1 MNFSRGP
8 AFRWLALTAVLCSH
22 LHSQTAEPVALGRK
36 LFFDGRL
43 SADGTVSCATC
54 HDPKR
59 AFADDRTL
67 SVGIF
72 LRSGPRHVPSLV
84 GRAYGVSQFW
94 DGRVVTLEEQVLEPI
109 RNPKEMD
116 MTVERVLARITSDA
130 AYSGLT
136 EKSLASA
143 LASYVR
149 TIRSTGSPYDGFLSG
164 STPGLTEVEREGL
177 RLFRDKA
184 RCYVCHSGDQLTDES
199 FHNTGVAWR
208 GGSLL
213 DEGRAQVTGKAYHRG
228 AFKTPTLREI
238 ARTPPYMHDGSIAT
252 LEEVIE
258 FYDRGGKANPYLDE
272 NIVPLRLSRSEKSAL
287 LAFLRAL
294 SGSVREGL

>member
-1 MNFSRGP
+1 MNLFRGP

-22 LHSQTAEPVALGRK
+22 LHSQTVEPVALGRK

-43 SADGTVSCATC
+43 SADGSVSCGTC

-72 LRSGPRHVPSLV
+72 SRSGPRHVPSLV
-84 GRAYGVSQFW
+84 GRAFGFSQFW
-94 DGRVVTLEEQVLEPI
+94 DGRVMTLEEQVLEPI

-116 MTVERVLARITSDA
+116 MTVERVLERLSSDA
-130 AYSGLT
+130 AYPGLT
-136 EKSLASA
+136 EKSLAGA

-164 STPGLTEVEREGL
+164 STPGLTEAEREGL

-258 FYDRGGKANPYLDE
+258 FYDRGGNSNPYLDE
-272 NIVPLRLSRSEKSAL
+272 NIVPLRLSRSEKNAV

-294 SGSVREGL
+294 SGSIREGL